1 MSKWL
6 TFNNKK
12 INKNFIVNY
21 GYIEL
26 SYSTSDDRCIDF
38 EIYIRTINDRLIAM
52 RCDLEKKN
60 LELQRLDIELN
71 GK

>member
-6 TFNNKK
+6 TFNNEK